1 MTRLMV
7 NNFFEQLKR
16 SVGIAKKDL
25 RIYYKRGPVIIFGLI
40 MPFFLFLSFFIGRNM
55 PIERLFIGLLGM
67 AIFFSSM
74 SIGPAIIPFE
84 ASSRT
89 LERLMSTPIAVWA
102 LFLGDV
108 IASFLYGLLISIV
121 PLIIGLVLG
130 INIMQPLILSLGMV
144 LAALCFSSFGILLS
158 AYPPTDV
165 PSTAMMISNLVK
177 FPLVFISGVFIPVS
191 QMQDWGKI
199 IASFSPLTYFT
210 DLVSYCTQETSY
222 YSIPVDFIA
231 LIGFTLLFL
240 TAAIKIHEKTL
251 PERLS

>member
-1 MTRLMV
+1 M
-7 NNFFEQLKR
+7 KR
-16 SVGIAKKDL
+16 AFAIAKKDL
-25 RIYYKRGPVIIFGLI
+25 RIYYNRGPVLLYGLI
-40 MPFFLFLSFFIGRNM
+40 MPFFLFLAFFIGRNM
-55 PIERLFIGLLGM
+55 PIEHLFTGLLGM
-67 AIFFSSM
+67 TIFFSSM

-84 ASSRT
+84 ARSRT
-89 LERLMSTPIAVWA
+89 LERLVSTPVSVWA

-108 IASFLYGLLISIV
+108 IASFLYGFLISIV

-130 INIMQPLILSLGMV
+130 VNVADWLILWLGMI
-144 LAALCFSSFGILLS
+144 LAAFCFASFGVLLS

-165 PSTAMMISNLVK
+165 PSTVMMISNLVK
-177 FPLVFISGVFIPVS
+177 FPLVFVSGVFIPVS